1 VANVLA
7 IGDAPVKPETTA
19 IHVPARVY
27 DGAIA
32 PPIHLTTTFEHGPA
46 NELIHGFQYVRHAN
60 PNVNDLETRLA
71 ALEGG
76 IGAVAYASGMAAGI
90 ALLNTLP
97 RGATVVFHDTIYF
110 DFRTFGRSQMSDW
123 GLGAKIIDCRNDAAL
138 REALEAGAAL
148 VWLESPTNPT
158 LDLIDIEAVSKM
170 AAEHGAKTLVDSTF
184 ATPVLQRPFDL
195 GADYVLHSTT
205 KYMGGHSDVQGG
217 ALIVRDDKATVA
229 TLQAD
234 RKLTGGVLAPFNAW
248 LTSRGLQTLHCR
260 IEKHCSNAL
269 AIATMLETH
278 PAVKKTRYPFLPTSD
293 GFTLAG
299 KQMTAGGGMV
309 SFDVKGGRDAAIKV
323 ASALRLIV
331 NATSLGGT
339 ESLIEH
345 RASIEGPETATP
357 QNLLRLSVGLEH
369 ADDLIDDL
377 KQALGSC

>member
-1 VANVLA
+1 M
-7 IGDAPVKPETTA
+7 KPETTA
-19 IHVPARVY
+19 IHVPAKDY

-60 PNVNDLETRLA
+60 PNVNDLETRLT

-76 IGAVAYASGMAAGI
+76 LGAVAYASGMAAGI
-90 ALLNTLP
+90 ALLNSLP
-97 RGATVVFHDTIYF
+97 RGTTVIFHDTIYF
-110 DFRTFGRSQMSDW
+110 DFLTFGRSRMSDW
-123 GLGAKIIDCRNDAAL
+123 GLSTKIIDCRDAHAL
-138 REALEAGAAL
+138 RKALAESEGDEAAL

-158 LDLIDIEAVSKM
+158 LDLIDIEAVAKI
-170 AAEHGAKTLVDSTF
+170 AAEHRAKTLVDSTF

-217 ALIVRDDKATVA
+217 ALIVRDDEAVLEA
-229 TLQAD
+229 LQSD

-248 LTSRGLQTLHCR
+248 LTSRGLQTMHCR
-260 IEKHCSNAL
+260 MEKHCSNAL
-269 AIATMLETH
+269 AIATMLDAH
-278 PAVKKTRYPFLPTSD
+278 LAVDKTRYPFLPTNE
-293 GFTLAG
+293 GFSLAR

-309 SFDVKGGRDAAIKV
+309 SFDVKGGRDAAIKA

-345 RASIEGPETATP
+345 RASIEGPKTTTP

-369 ADDLIDDL
+369 ADDLIEDL
-377 KQALGSC
+377 KQALDSL

>member
-1 VANVLA
+1 M
-7 IGDAPVKPETTA
+7 KPETTA
-19 IHVPARVY
+19 IHVPAKDY

-32 PPIHLTTTFEHGPA
+32 PPVHLSTTFEHGPV

-90 ALLNTLP
+90 ALLHTLP
-97 RGATVVFHDTIYF
+97 RGTTIIFHDTIYF
-110 DFRTFGRSQMSDW
+110 DYLTFGRTRLSDW
-123 GLGAKIIDCRNDAAL
+123 GLSARIIDCRDTGAL
-138 REALEAGAAL
+138 REALNDSAAL

-158 LDLIDIEAVSKM
+158 LDLIDINAVAKI

-195 GADYVLHSTT
+195 GADFVLHSTT

-217 ALIVRDDKATVA
+217 ALIIRDDEAA
-229 TLQAD
+229 IAALQSD

-248 LTSRGLQTLHCR
+248 LTSRGLQTMHCR
-260 IEKHCSNAL
+260 MEKHCSNAL
-269 AIATMLETH
+269 AVATMLDAH
-278 PAVKKTRYPFLPTSD
+278 PAVDKTRYPFLPSGE
-293 GFTLAG
+293 GFSLAR

-369 ADDLIDDL
+369 ADDLIADL
-377 KQALGSC
+377 EQALGTLTY

>member
-1 VANVLA
+1 
-7 IGDAPVKPETTA
+7 VKPETTA
-19 IHVPARVY
+19 IHVPARIY

-60 PNVNDLETRLA
+60 PNVNDLETRLT

-97 RGATVVFHDTIYF
+97 RGATVVFHNTIYF
-110 DFRTFGRSQMSDW
+110 DFLTFGRSRLSDW
-123 GLGAKIIDCRNDAAL
+123 GISARIIDCRDAAAL
-138 REALEAGAAL
+138 RKALTESEGNGAAL

-158 LDLIDIEAVSKM
+158 LDLIDIEAVSKI

-195 GADYVLHSTT
+195 DADYVLHSTT

-217 ALIVRDDKATVA
+217 ALIVRDDEAVLEA
-229 TLQAD
+229 LQSD

-248 LTSRGLQTLHCR
+248 LINRGLQTMHCR
-260 IEKHCSNAL
+260 MEKHCSNAL
-269 AIATMLETH
+269 AIATMLDAH
-278 PAVKKTRYPFLPTSD
+278 PAIEKTRYPFLPTSE
-293 GFTLAG
+293 GFSLAR

-369 ADDLIDDL
+369 ADDLIEDL
-377 KQALGSC
+377 EQALRYS